1 MNFKYEPDRH
11 VRDEQEQEQAPVRA
25 LPRRGSQRSSD
36 QARCRRSG
44 AGQVEEQ
51 ERRWHRAE
59 PARVRAAGDPGGRA
73 PLASSMRG

>member
-11 VRDEQEQEQAPVRA
+11 VRDEQEQAQEQEQAPVRA

-44 AGQVEEQ
+44 AGHG
-51 ERRWHRAE
+51 RGAG
-59 PARVRAAGDPGGRA
+59 AA
-73 PLASSMRG
+73 LASR